1 MGPLY
6 THITYPHIV
15 SHCITLYHNVT
26 VRHDQATQS
35 GLLPLQTRVGT
46 VGAPHA
52 RLRNQRHTLTDGTM
66 GNIYSYRHDRVG
78 MDGESGSGSGS
89 EGKNTGLGAEL
100 DGGGARNPKREDAGR
115 DGPPGLTSLRVSRG
129 GGEAQAPSMPSM
141 PPPASSP
148 APSPAP
154 STSSSQ
160 EESFFGWR
168 RKSEEQGGD
177 GAVAGQSGAFSDPG
191 WSFGGHGGADG
202 DGDGRLSLAETI
214 PLEETFPEM
223 RLEDGASGGKLRG
236 AGYDS
241 RIDDVSSQVPQGHDT
256 PMVPNLGSS
265 SGTRSVGSGGSR
277 SMQSQEGKES
287 HHRGSLEGGDIGDD
301 RYGMQRRA
309 SGTSARGSLT
319 LERANARANRS
330 SFDAFQKALEDQVRS
345 GMNFMMCVVCC
356 VR

>member
-1 MGPLY
+1 
-6 THITYPHIV
+6 
-15 SHCITLYHNVT
+15 
-26 VRHDQATQS
+26 
-35 GLLPLQTRVGT
+35 
-46 VGAPHA
+46 
-52 RLRNQRHTLTDGTM
+52 
-66 GNIYSYRHDRVG
+66 
-78 MDGESGSGSGS
+78 
-89 EGKNTGLGAEL
+89 
-100 DGGGARNPKREDAGR
+100 
-115 DGPPGLTSLRVSRG
+115 
-129 GGEAQAPSMPSM
+129 
-141 PPPASSP
+141 
-148 APSPAP
+148 
-154 STSSSQ
+154 
-160 EESFFGWR
+160 
-168 RKSEEQGGD
+168 
-177 GAVAGQSGAFSDPG
+177 VAGQSGAFSDPG
-191 WSFGGHGGADG
+191 WSFGGHGGADGDG

-265 SGTRSVGSGGSR
+265 SGTRSVWSGGSR

>member
-1 MGPLY
+1 
-6 THITYPHIV
+6 
-15 SHCITLYHNVT
+15 
-26 VRHDQATQS
+26 
-35 GLLPLQTRVGT
+35 
-46 VGAPHA
+46 
-52 RLRNQRHTLTDGTM
+52 M

-78 MDGESGSGSGS
+78 MYGESGSGSGS

-141 PPPASSP
+141 PSPASTP

-202 DGDGRLSLAETI
+202 DGDGDERLSLAETI

-319 LERANARANRS
+319 LERANAHANRS

>member
-1 MGPLY
+1 
-6 THITYPHIV
+6 
-15 SHCITLYHNVT
+15 
-26 VRHDQATQS
+26 
-35 GLLPLQTRVGT
+35 
-46 VGAPHA
+46 
-52 RLRNQRHTLTDGTM
+52 
-66 GNIYSYRHDRVG
+66 

-141 PPPASSP
+141 PSPASSP

-202 DGDGRLSLAETI
+202 DGDGDGRLSLAETI

-256 PMVPNLGSS
+256 PMVPNLGRRV
-265 SGTRSVGSGGSR
+265 GPGAWGAEGVGVCRVRKGRRVTIGGAWRVGILEMIGMGCSVGR
-277 SMQSQEGKES
+277 VA
-287 HHRGSLEGGDIGDD
+287 
-301 RYGMQRRA
+301 RRL
-309 SGTSARGSLT
+309 GTA
-319 LERANARANRS
+319 
-330 SFDAFQKALEDQVRS
+330 
-345 GMNFMMCVVCC
+345 
-356 VR
+356 